1 MEFFF
6 SLFLRALGQGAF
18 QNLDFEES
26 AVPQDSQT
34 NVVSSLDTFPGWTV
48 YASTNQLNFVGFNN
62 A

>member
-1 MEFFF
+1 M
-6 SLFLRALGQGAF
+6 LFLLFVTSAFAQGTF

-34 NVVSSLDTFPGWTV
+34 TVVSSLDAFPGWTV
-48 YASTNQLNFVGFNN
+48 YASTNQVNFVGFNN